1 MKSNKVFKFGNN
13 LKFKSEGEYR
23 IPAIIAGR
31 RVMIRI
37 DVVASEIP
45 LLLSRSAM
53 KNTQMKLDLQDDK
66 ASIFG
71 QDVDLEITASGHCCI
86 KLECENKIES

>member
-53 KNTQMKLDLQDDK
+53 KNTQMKLDDK